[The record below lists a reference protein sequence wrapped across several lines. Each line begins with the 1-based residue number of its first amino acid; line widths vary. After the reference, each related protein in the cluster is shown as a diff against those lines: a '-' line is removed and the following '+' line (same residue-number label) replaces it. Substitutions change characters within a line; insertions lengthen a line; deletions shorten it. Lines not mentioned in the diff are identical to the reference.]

1 VLIGSRR
8 PQRRLFDDMTW
19 STDQVMAQTR
29 EGLAH
34 DDLSRLELPSGTWI
48 GRRIWRGRALFGCE
62 LPPANLGI
70 FI

>member
-1 VLIGSRR
+1 VLIGSRQ
-8 PQRRLFDDMTW
+8 PQRRLFDNMTW

-48 GRRIWRGRALFGCE
+48 GRRIWRG
-62 LPPANLGI
+62 
-70 FI
+70 